1 MARAHVLERTQVV
14 RRPVAE
20 VFAFFADARNLE
32 RITPAFLRFRITS
45 AGPIEMKRG
54 ALIEY
59 RLGLHGISFGW
70 LTRIEVWEP
79 ERRFVDV
86 QVRGPYRR
94 WEHTHSFEAIPD
106 GTRVRDR
113 VEYELPF
120 GALGGLAQRIYVARS
135 LDRIFAYRTARIA
148 EILEQ

>member
-1 MARAHVLERTQVV
+1 MASAYVLDRTQVV
-14 RRPVAE
+14 RRPIGE

-32 RITPAFLRFRITS
+32 RITPAFLRFRIAS
-45 AGPIEMKRG
+45 PGPIEMKRG

-79 ERRFVDV
+79 GRRFVDV
-86 QVRGPYRR
+86 QIRGPYRR
-94 WEHTHSFEAIPD
+94 WEHTHSFDAIAD
-106 GTRVRDR
+106 GTRVHDR

-120 GALGGLAQRIYVARS
+120 GAVGGIAHRIYVARA
-135 LDRIFAYRTARIA
+135 LDRIFAYRAAQIA
-148 EILEQ
+148 ELLDG